1 MKSKTIIETAKL
13 FLDTDNHR
21 NSVFLFLEKFSQCE
35 VYVRPILRDYLLN
48 EDPNIKE
55 EEIGLECRQI
65 INAFSEKG
73 IYFNDNK
80 IVYNIFGS
88 KNKTN
93 ESSCK
98 WLRNKI
104 THSLM
109 QRALSEVCN
118 RYDELI
124 DNMDNFIKTIE
135 QQMYL

>member
-1 MKSKTIIETAKL
+1 MKSKTIIENAKI

-65 INAFSEKG
+65 INAFSEEG

-88 KNKTN
+88 KNKIN

-124 DNMDNFIKTIE
+124 DNMDDFIKNIE